1 MESPADGDGTG
12 GATPGV
18 ECTSQPAPSAKR
30 PKLNAGNILSFFAKA
45 QTLTTGK
52 DAGGKTPGG
61 AGASGEG
68 STNEH
73 AVEQPVVDCDG
84 PDARQPNLDDHM
96 ATCFTKQK
104 EQMAGRSDRERRA
117 KYKDSWGRDLTTG
130 RKFPWL
136 YVYNEGDVGTE
147 LIFCTWCYSICKAKH
162 APPQKVAVQS
172 GRLSSEATQRLALI

>member
-73 AVEQPVVDCDG
+73 A
-84 PDARQPNLDDHM
+84 
-96 ATCFTKQK
+96 
-104 EQMAGRSDRERRA
+104 AGLL
-117 KYKDSWGRDLTTG
+117 RD
-130 RKFPWL
+130 
-136 YVYNEGDVGTE
+136 E
-147 LIFCTWCYSICKAKH
+147 
-162 APPQKVAVQS
+162 
-172 GRLSSEATQRLALI
+172 SEADEDDVSYLLLQL